1 MNYLSILGVTST
13 AMLQKEQQSLDSVL
27 QIFIFFMPKEE
38 KFKCKNMRKIYKEI
52 LLQYVKFVQNE
63 SLYKLHFAKT
73 KIVFKEWAHPTV
85 IMRYLVRINL
95 NLLTS
100 GIGQNCLIKI

>member
-1 MNYLSILGVTST
+1 MLVFITEEILLDLMETSQDHYE
-13 AMLQKEQQSLDSVL
+13 LLEY
-27 QIFIFFMPKEE
+27 
-38 KFKCKNMRKIYKEI
+38 KIYQEI

-100 GIGQNCLIKI
+100 GIGQNCLIKV